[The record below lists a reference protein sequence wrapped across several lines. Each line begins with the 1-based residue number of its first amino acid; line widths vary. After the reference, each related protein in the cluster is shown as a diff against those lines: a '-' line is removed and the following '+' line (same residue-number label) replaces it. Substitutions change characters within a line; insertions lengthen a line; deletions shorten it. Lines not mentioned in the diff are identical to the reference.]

1 MITTKSKRALEVLE
15 AIGTLPL
22 MLLILCLIIN
32 LGFAIYAQQ
41 AVEAAANYGARQ
53 GSTAQDCRSC
63 AAYAAASQAIA
74 KARVRNASVQ
84 ILAPGGTVGSVLKV
98 RVSGEVPN
106 LIGPLM
112 AFFGSSLSG
121 PIKVSADSTFRAE
134 GW

>member
-1 MITTKSKRALEVLE
+1 MLTTKSKRALEILE

-63 AAYAAASQAIA
+63 AAYAAANQAIT

-84 ILAPGGTVGSVLKV
+84 ILAPGGTVGSVLKI